1 MEFLAYWRWDFG
13 VHVKWEYF
21 KSCWAKIHCKIGTD
35 IPASSKNCNS
45 YILIIGRYSR
55 ARRTIKN
62 SLLWNISILKGI
74 FYVFLGGYWVRCCLC
89 LFEKYCKNRNEVFR
103 FWTCSL
109 VTNYSNDIL
118 VKGIYLRQ
126 LSLYLMFVT
135 LTILIMFMA
144 HENISDDDN
153 KHK

>member
-1 MEFLAYWRWDFG
+1 MGA
-13 VHVKWEYF
+13 
-21 KSCWAKIHCKIGTD
+21 D
-35 IPASSKNCNS
+35 IPASSENCNF
-45 YILIIGRYSR
+45 YVLIIDRYSR
-55 ARRTIKN
+55 AGRTIKN
-62 SLLWNISILKGI
+62 SLLWNVSILNVI
-74 FYVFLGGYWVRCCLC
+74 VYVFLGGYWVLCCQC

-103 FWTCSL
+103 FETCSL